1 MKELLQQ
8 YASYNVW
15 GHLRIFDLTRELTE
29 AQIHQEMKTSFPSI
43 YKTSLHVLDAESIW
57 WQRFKLEEQVERPSD
72 TFNGDFI
79 ELERKLLQQS
89 RHWEDWVKNAN
100 ELQLNHVF
108 AYQNTKKEQFKQP
121 VKEMLL
127 HIFNH
132 GSYHRGQQVSMLR
145 ELGIE
150 KIPATDF
157 IVYSRTKK

>member
-15 GHLRIFDLTRELTE
+15 AHQRLFDITRQLNDE
-29 AQIHQEMKTSFPSI
+29 QIHLEMNSSFSNI
-43 YKTSLHVLDAESIW
+43 YKTNLHMLDAESIW
-57 WQRFKLEEQVERPSD
+57 WQRLKLDEQVDRPSD
-72 TFNGDFI
+72 TFNGNFA
-79 ELERKLLQQS
+79 ELEKKLLQQS
-89 RHWEDWVKNAN
+89 RLWEEWVKNAT

-121 VKEMLL
+121 VKEMLV

-145 ELGIE
+145 ELRIE
-150 KIPATDF
+150 KIPPTDF
-157 IVYSRTKK
+157 IVYSRLKK